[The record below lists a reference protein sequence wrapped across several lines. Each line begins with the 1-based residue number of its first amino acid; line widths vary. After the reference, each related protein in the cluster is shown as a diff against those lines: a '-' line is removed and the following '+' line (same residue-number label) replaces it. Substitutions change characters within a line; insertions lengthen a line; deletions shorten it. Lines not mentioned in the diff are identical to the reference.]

1 MHEECINTEILVQ
14 SRDFPD
20 KDASRFPISSFN
32 KSLHLKCKTLE
43 EEDLLLGEGY

>member
-1 MHEECINTEILVQ
+1 MHEGCINTEILVQ

-20 KDASRFPISSFN
+20 KAATGFPLSSFN

-43 EEDLLLGEGY
+43 EDDLLLGKGY